1 MNDKEIIVMQSE
13 IIERQQKIIRKFNER
28 LIESDEEDGIAVIG
42 FSGDS
47 DDD

>member
-13 IIERQQKIIRKFNER
+13 IIERQQKIIRKLNER
-28 LIESDEEDGIAVIG
+28 LIENDEEDGIAVIG

-47 DDD
+47 DDN